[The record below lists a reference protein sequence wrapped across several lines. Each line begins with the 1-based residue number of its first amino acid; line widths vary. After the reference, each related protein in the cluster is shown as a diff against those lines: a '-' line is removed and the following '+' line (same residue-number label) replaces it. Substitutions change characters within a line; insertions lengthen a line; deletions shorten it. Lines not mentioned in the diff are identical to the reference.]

1 MSSYPVYY
9 FIHGTKSTTRS
20 FEQTLFSCDMMLSSA
35 TCLHGR
41 SQEMSALHYMTA
53 FILARGGCTQRVELS
68 VYPQTLL
75 NKLAS
80 WKDKLNEALR
90 DLKVKWTNGEEST
103 RKFQLVGD
111 NWDKDI
117 LPFYRNTDRKT
128 ENLHLF
134 LDICHC

>member
-1 MSSYPVYY
+1 
-9 FIHGTKSTTRS
+9 
-20 FEQTLFSCDMMLSSA
+20 
-35 TCLHGR
+35 
-41 SQEMSALHYMTA
+41 MSALHYMTT
-53 FILARGGCTQRVELS
+53 FILARGGCTQRVGLS

-80 WKDKLNEALR
+80 WKDKLDEALR

-117 LPFYRNTDRKT
+117 FPSYRTTDR
-128 ENLHLF
+128 
-134 LDICHC
+134 